1 MPLSEK
7 KIITDYQVSSSSR
20 RNVSK
25 IVLLGDSGVGKSALI
40 ERLVNSKFNPEYSM
54 TIGVNLITKRYKI
67 GTDNYQVLVF
77 SDISGQTRFSD
88 IRKSYYVGVEIVM
101 AVCDLT
107 NKNTLENLECMWI
120 PEFIHSNPVGE
131 GLRVKIQLIG
141 NKFDLKNEFEISKY
155 DLEETSTRLGYSFP
169 EASMLKPCLL
179 TSAKENLFVNETFG
193 VPKNVEF
200 S

>member
-7 KIITDYQVSSSSR
+7 KIISDYQVSSSSR
-20 RNVSK
+20 RNISK
-25 IVLLGDSGVGKSALI
+25 IVLLGDSGVGKSSLI
-40 ERLVNSKFNPEYSM
+40 DRLINSKFNSKYNM

-67 GTDNYQVLVF
+67 GIDNYQVLVF

-88 IRKSYYVGVEIVM
+88 VRKSYYVGVEIVM

-107 NKNTLENLECMWI
+107 DRKTLENLECVWI
-120 PEFIHSNPVGE
+120 PEFIQSHPVEE

-141 NKFDLKNEFEISKY
+141 NKVDLKDELEISKY
-155 DLEETSTRLGYSFP
+155 DLEEVATRLGYSFP
-169 EASMLKPCLL
+169 EASMLKPCIL
-179 TSAKENLFVNETFG
+179 TSAKDNLFINETFG

-200 S
+200 T